1 MYSKT
6 SSLRNTEKEYSNPAA
21 DKSEAGMCS
30 LRAVLKMRGKL
41 EERLESTPLRLIREI
56 TLPLPRTPGRQF
68 KS

>member
-1 MYSKT
+1 VYSKT

-21 DKSEAGMCS
+21 DNSEAGMCS